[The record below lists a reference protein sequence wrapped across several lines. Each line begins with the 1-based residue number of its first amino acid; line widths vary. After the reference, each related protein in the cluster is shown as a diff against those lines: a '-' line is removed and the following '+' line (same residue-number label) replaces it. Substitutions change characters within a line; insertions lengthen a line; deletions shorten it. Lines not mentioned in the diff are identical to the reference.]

1 MNVRAAA
8 RSRGTSMEEMSDPSG
23 RASRWQV
30 AAEFAGGTTARMKY
44 CSSMPAK
51 VAGPGPSQVG
61 VFAPTAIRSSFP
73 PAWQMARAGALLWLE
88 NQPPPDPDSPSPVE
102 RTAGFD
108 VSRGT
113 LAAWGAAGA
122 VCCSAGAAAGG
133 AGGRTAAG
141 FGLKIRLQTTATAMH
156 RATVRRSLWF
166 DSFMKASGGL
176 GARRSGAERDR

>member
-44 CSSMPAK
+44 CSSMPVQ

-73 PAWQMARAGALLWLE
+73 PAWQMARAGALVWLE
-88 NQPPPDPDSPSPVE
+88 YQPPPDPDSPSPVE
-102 RTAGFD
+102 RRANVPAVGF
-108 VSRGT
+108 V
-113 LAAWGAAGA
+113 
-122 VCCSAGAAAGG
+122 
-133 AGGRTAAG
+133 
-141 FGLKIRLQTTATAMH
+141 
-156 RATVRRSLWF
+156 
-166 DSFMKASGGL
+166 
-176 GARRSGAERDR
+176 ARRSTARSSRYLVASRKNVILMVIPPTTYWKTVDLS